1 MVSMTVL
8 GEVCSFSR
16 GLTYKKSDEVAL
28 SNNAVLRANN
38 ITLEKGE
45 INYDDIKYI
54 SDEIK
59 IPDEKKVRKGSLLIC
74 TASGSKKHLGKVAL
88 IEQNI
93 NFAFG
98 GFMGMLTPNERVDA
112 KYLYWLTQTK
122 QYSDFILGLSDGANI
137 NNLKFSQLKF
147 FPVPLLSHN
156 EQKRLVAILDEVFA
170 DIEQVRAKTEQNLKN
185 ARELFESYLQQVFSQ
200 RGEGWVKYLLG
211 DICTFKHGFAFKGE
225 YFCDKSEF
233 LLLTPGNFF
242 EEGGYRDRGQKQKY
256 YDGVFPEEYLLNKGD
271 LIVAM
276 TEQAAGLLG
285 SPALIPEDGTF
296 LHNQRLGLV
305 ELTTDFLGSVKLEF
319 LFHLFNTSYFRSKV
333 QETASGV
340 KVRHTSPKKMQAIP
354 VWIPN
359 DLNEQE
365 AIASKLFEFKERS
378 VELEKIYY
386 GKLKQ
391 LDELKKSILQKA
403 FSGELTKTFD
413 NKTKQGA
420 LA

>member
-1 MVSMTVL
+1 MEGWVFIPFESAVQK
-8 GEVCSFSR
+8 V
-16 GLTYKKSDEVAL
+16 TYTK
-28 SNNAVLRANN
+28 
-38 ITLEKGE
+38 
-45 INYDDIKYI
+45 
-54 SDEIK
+54 K
-59 IPDEKKVRKGSLLIC
+59 IPRK
-74 TASGSKKHLGKVAL
+74 
-88 IEQNI
+88 Q
-93 NFAFG
+93 F
-98 GFMGMLTPNERVDA
+98 LTDGAYPIISQE
-112 KYLYWLTQTK
+112 
-122 QYSDFILGLSDGANI
+122 SDFINGYWDNSEDVFSVDSPVVIFGDHTKIIKHIDFDFVLGADGVKILKPIETLS
-137 NNLKFSQLKF
+137 SKF
-147 FPVPLLSHN
+147 FAYFLNAAPVADLGYARHYRLLKEITVPVPPRE
-156 EQKRLVAILDEVFA
+156 EQKRIVAILDEAFA
-170 DIEQVRAKTEQNLKN
+170 DIEKVRAKTEQNLKN

-200 RGEGWVKYLLG
+200 RGEGWVKHLLG

-242 EEGGYRDRGQKQKY
+242 EEGGYRERGQKQKY

-305 ELTTDFLGSVKLEF
+305 ELTTDFLGNVKLEF

-359 DLNEQE
+359 DLSEQE
-365 AIASKLFEFKERS
+365 AIANKLFEIKEQS
-378 VELEKIYY
+378 LELEQAYSD
-386 GKLKQ
+386 KLKH

-403 FSGELTKTFD
+403 FSGELTQK
-413 NKTKQGA
+413 NNQGA
-420 LA
+420 VA